1 MWPFNLLN
9 RKSRTQ
15 RIEECEHE
23 WEETVDEFTHPNRV
37 YFEDGKPYVNRL
49 TARNKMCKKCVASE
63 LIEQKE
69 EKVYLS
75 IEEIEQIE

>member
-1 MWPFNLLN
+1 MWPFTRMT
-9 RKSRTQ
+9 RKR
-15 RIEECEHE
+15 RIEECDHE

-37 YFEDGKPYVNRL
+37 YFEDGQPYVNRL
-49 TARNKMCKKCVASE
+49 TARNKMCQNCVATE

-75 IEEIEQIE
+75 VDSIEQIK